1 MELRK
6 FIVTTIREY
15 LNEQQVLNENVKN
28 EKLIPVTPNK
38 YVYHKSNIKFRE
50 EISKFGLITKGKSE
64 TWLSDTEIDGNVI
77 FATNSDNKKD
87 WFDSTYDDDI
97 YQIDTTKINNK
108 WFLDPNFTWEK
119 SPKHIIT
126 FDNIP
131 LTSISLIYKGSGTD
145 LLEQL
150 NYNDVIKKQQID
162 NPYSDTIFSN
172 ETSKFVEETI
182 SIEKLR
188 QLNGFSEDDG
198 EIEQSVSYFNDTG
211 MDEDYYVSK
220 KLMTKIV
227 DDVKL
232 SPIVVDETYKIL
244 DGSHRLAAYSELYY
258 NYSYDYPFDGKL
270 KIYKRI
276 SN

>member
-1 MELRK
+1 M
-6 FIVTTIREY
+6 REMIDKAK
-15 LNEQQVLNENVKN
+15 NFKQFVNENTNN
-28 EKLIPVTPNK
+28 EKLTLVTPNK

-50 EISKFGLITKGKSE
+50 EILKIGLITKGKSE
-64 TWLSDTEIDGNVI
+64 TWLSDTEIDGDVI

-131 LTSISLIYKGSGTD
+131 LSSIKLIYKGSGVD

-150 NYNDVIKKQQID
+150 NYNDIIKKQQID

-172 ETSKFVEETI
+172 ETSKFVEEII

-220 KLMTKIV
+220 KLMNKILDGV
-227 DDVKL
+227 QL
-232 SPIVVDETYKIL
+232 SPIVVDENYKIL
-244 DGSHRLAAYSELYY
+244 DGSHRLASYSELYY